1 MDIKMLKQTYYGGMA
16 RKVGEVHEDLDA
28 ETISRWVKNGIA
40 EVVEYESISAE
51 KDANSPDKMADVFP
65 VNEEE
70 CENVGCDYAGEVE
83 EPKVVEEPSDEL
95 SAKDL
100 FILCK
105 DRGLKPKAKMK
116 REYYLGLLEQEV

>member
-1 MDIKMLKQTYYGGMA
+1 MDIKMLKQTYFGGMT
-16 RKVGEVHEDLDA
+16 RKVGEVHGDLDDQ
-28 ETISRWVKNGIA
+28 TITRWLKNGLA
-40 EVVEYESISAE
+40 EVFEYESISDE

-65 VNEEE
+65 ISEEE
-70 CENVGCDYAGEVE
+70 CENGVCDYGREVE
-83 EPKVVEEPSDEL
+83 ETVVDGEL

-105 DRGLKPKAKMK
+105 DRGLKPKAKME